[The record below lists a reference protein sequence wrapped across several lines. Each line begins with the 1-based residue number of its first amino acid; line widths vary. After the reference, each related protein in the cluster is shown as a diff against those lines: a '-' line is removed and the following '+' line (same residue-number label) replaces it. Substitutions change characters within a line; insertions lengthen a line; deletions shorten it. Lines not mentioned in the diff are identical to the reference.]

1 MWLTESLRLGINIFL
16 FFCDVS
22 RRQRRSFQLFTEFM
36 ISDCLRIYLFQISF
50 ENPTFFSSSA
60 LFGSSAVAATT
71 VVVGCYFLLFFAYS
85 FLHCN
90 LRFFCCSLLYFFY
103 CYSIWAH
110 RTNRKNCIYSNWLFF
125 FVSFA
130 EHTRRAVCTGCCE
143 LFFLFIGVCKKRAAT
158 DQCVYI
164 HSPSI
169 YAKKYTQSERMHICA
184 LCLCHWALSHS
195 LSVTV
200 IYAAVAANVPPP
212 LSSL

>member
-90 LRFFCCSLLYFFY
+90 LRFFLLLVIILFLLLFNLSAPNKQKKLYIFKLVILFRFVR
-103 CYSIWAH
+103 WAH
-110 RTNRKNCIYSNWLFF
+110 TTRSVHGMLWVIFLIYWSMQKKSSNRPMCLYTQPIDICEKVYTIGENAYMC
-125 FVSFA
+125 FVS
-130 EHTRRAVCTGCCE
+130 VSLG
-143 LFFLFIGVCKKRAAT
+143 
-158 DQCVYI
+158 
-164 HSPSI
+164 
-169 YAKKYTQSERMHICA
+169 
-184 LCLCHWALSHS
+184 S
-195 LSVTV
+195 LSLTLCDSN
-200 IYAAVAANVPPP
+200 ICCCCC
-212 LSSL
+212 